1 MRGDFGMAANDS
13 QGRDSLDLQADSEKA
28 KEGDKNLDEDENDH
42 QKFFKKM

>member
-1 MRGDFGMAANDS
+1 MRSDFAMEGNDS
-13 QGRDSLDLQADSEKA
+13 EGRNSLDLQADSEKA